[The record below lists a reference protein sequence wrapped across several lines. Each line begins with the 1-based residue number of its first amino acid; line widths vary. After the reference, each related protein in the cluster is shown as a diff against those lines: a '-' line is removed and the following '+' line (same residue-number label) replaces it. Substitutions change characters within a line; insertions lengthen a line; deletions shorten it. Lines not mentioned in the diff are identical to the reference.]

1 MGTPF
6 TDLYDSVLSKI
17 RDYDFFNMEQ
27 EQVYEILS
35 DYLRPA
41 IAAFRGCK
49 QDISQRTETGF
60 DCTLTDTEVEILANY
75 MTIAYLDSN
84 YIRVP
89 LALKQTLSSKDFNAF
104 SPANHLD
111 KMVEMREKYRKDN
124 ETLLVRYSYIRR
136 NTYLRSGGGFDPAL
150 ATADDVAYAG
160 RRHTSAGVAGGR
172 NAAASAGGAHPHH
185 AGQNTRHSGPAE
197 CLV

>member
-6 TDLYDSVLSKI
+6 TVLYDSILSKI
-17 RDYDFFNMEQ
+17 RDYDFFNMKQDEI
-27 EQVYEILS
+27 YEVLS

-41 IAAFRGCK
+41 IAAFRSCK
-49 QDISQRTETGF
+49 QDISKRTEEGF
-60 DCTLTDTEVEILANY
+60 ECTLTDTEVEILANY

-104 SPANHLD
+104 SPANHLE

-124 ETLLVRYSYIRR
+124 ETLLVRYSYIRK
-136 NTYLRSGGGFDPAL
+136 NT
-150 ATADDVAYAG
+150 
-160 RRHTSAGVAGGR
+160 
-172 NAAASAGGAHPHH
+172 
-185 AGQNTRHSGPAE
+185 
-197 CLV
+197 

>member
-6 TDLYDSVLSKI
+6 TVLYDSVLSKI
-17 RDYDFFNMEQ
+17 RDYDFFNMKQDEI
-27 EQVYEILS
+27 YEVLS

-41 IAAFRGCK
+41 IAAFRSCK
-49 QDISQRTETGF
+49 QDISKRTEEGF

-104 SPANHLD
+104 SPANHLE

-124 ETLLVRYSYIRR
+124 ETLLVRYSYIRK
-136 NTYLRSGGGFDPAL
+136 NT
-150 ATADDVAYAG
+150 
-160 RRHTSAGVAGGR
+160 
-172 NAAASAGGAHPHH
+172 
-185 AGQNTRHSGPAE
+185 
-197 CLV
+197 